1 MSKDNLKTVSM
12 VSALFGLIFFVI
24 VKNKLKKKLDELVEN
39 EKKDKSDN
47 FD

>member
-1 MSKDNLKTVSM
+1 MIKTILIIITSG
-12 VSALFGLIFFVI
+12 ALFGLIFFII
-24 VKNKLKKKLDELVEN
+24 VNNKLKKKLDELVEN

>member
-1 MSKDNLKTVSM
+1 VIKTILIIITSV
-12 VSALFGLIFFVI
+12 ALFGLIFFVI